1 MLRYLWGGMML
12 LAVGYGIVTG
22 RAAEVTER
30 LVDSGQN
37 AVIMTLSTMGLMAFW
52 TGMMAIAKEG
62 GLLTRLEEAIQPL
75 LRRLFPSV
83 PPDHPAMTEMAVNLA
98 ANFFGLGAAA
108 TPAGLRAMEQLETFN
123 PHPGRATKAMCMF
136 LIINMSS
143 VQLMSMNIIA
153 YRAQAG
159 SASPTEIVLPTL
171 LATTCS
177 TVAGVL
183 YARWKEG
190 REQD

>member
-62 GLLTRLEEAIQPL
+62 G
-75 LRRLFPSV
+75 
-83 PPDHPAMTEMAVNLA
+83 
-98 ANFFGLGAAA
+98 
-108 TPAGLRAMEQLETFN
+108 
-123 PHPGRATKAMCMF
+123 C
-136 LIINMSS
+136 
-143 VQLMSMNIIA
+143 
-153 YRAQAG
+153 
-159 SASPTEIVLPTL
+159 
-171 LATTCS
+171 
-177 TVAGVL
+177 
-183 YARWKEG
+183 
-190 REQD
+190 